1 MRLGDLLDDADL
13 GLRLFHDP
21 GAARSVE
28 VDRVFTTDQP
38 DPGRYLFGG
47 ELVLSGLIFHSGT
60 PAESDLFVDALVRS
74 GVVAFGVGEER
85 FGCVPDHI
93 VAACRRGGMPVFGV
107 PEDVSFSRVTDHI
120 VARYASD
127 RTQELTASLARQR
140 RLLDAVS
147 SGRALDE
154 MAAELVATTGIRCW
168 VITATGRPVV
178 AVGGGG
184 RALGDKS
191 IDELTGKALQ
201 TNAFPIAIGDLT
213 ILKVG
218 LPPARRAGSWLLVV
232 GRHLT
237 DLPADVL
244 SAFEEFAAICAL
256 VRGREHDVWRAAD
269 RTGDRLAGCLVA
281 DADPPQMQ
289 EALEE
294 SGFVSAGGWNVLSAA
309 LTDRADQYPMVRAA
323 LRDSLLD
330 VGHAAIGH
338 PRGAEVIAVVD
349 AGGGGQGLAAT
360 LRAHLARL
368 SPILRGS
375 LHVGI
380 SDPAQR
386 THLTGALAIARRA
399 RTLSE
404 QSPPTTD
411 GGRRP
416 RGVWV
421 VGSGPLASGPSVLSM
436 LPDTVRRTFA
446 ELALGPLSDGD
457 DRAGADLLETLAAF
471 LAENGSWN
479 RTATRLHVHVNTV
492 RYRMSRIE
500 ALTGRDLST
509 TADRSDMYLA
519 LAVRAGVDRS
529 G

>member
-1 MRLGDLLDDADL
+1 MRLGDLLDDPD
-13 GLRLFHDP
+13 LRLDLVHDP
-21 GAARSVE
+21 GSARDVE

-47 ELVLSGLIFHSGT
+47 ELVLSGLIFHSGA
-60 PAESDLFVDALVRS
+60 PAESDVFVDALVRN

-93 VAACRRGGMPVFGV
+93 VDACRRGGIPVFGV
-107 PEDVSFSRVTDHI
+107 PEDVAFSRVTDHI

-127 RTQELTASLARQR
+127 RTQALTASLARQR

-168 VITATGRPVV
+168 VITTTGRPVV
-178 AVGGGG
+178 AARGGG
-184 RALGDKS
+184 RTLDDET
-191 IDELTGKALQ
+191 IDELTEKSLQ
-201 TNAFPIAIGDLT
+201 TGAFPIAVGELT

-232 GRHLT
+232 GGHLT
-237 DLPADVL
+237 DLPRDVL

-256 VRGREHDVWRAAD
+256 VRGREHDAWRAAA
-269 RTGDRLAGCLVA
+269 RTGDRLAECLVA
-281 DADPPQMQ
+281 EAAPPQMQ

-294 SGFVSAGGWNVLSAA
+294 AGFASAGGFNVLSAE
-309 LTDRADQYPMVRAA
+309 LTDPADQHPTVRAA
-323 LRDSLLD
+323 LRDALLE

-338 PRGAEVIAVVD
+338 PRGADVIAVVD
-349 AGGGGQGLAAT
+349 AGGGGQALEAA
-360 LRAHLARL
+360 LRAHLGRL
-368 SPILRGS
+368 SPILRGA
-375 LHVGI
+375 LHVGV
-380 SDPAQR
+380 SDATER
-386 THLTGALAIARRA
+386 NHLAGALALARRA

-404 QSPPTTD
+404 QTSIAD
-411 GGRRP
+411 SDRGHGR
-416 RGVWV
+416 VWV
-421 VGSGPLASGPSVLSM
+421 VGSGPLASGPSILSM
-436 LPDTVRRTFA
+436 LPDPVRRTFA
-446 ELALGPLSDGD
+446 ELVLGPLSDGD
-457 DRAGADLLETLAAF
+457 DRAGTDLLDTLAAF

-479 RTATRLHVHVNTV
+479 RTAARLHVHVNTV

-509 TADRSDMYLA
+509 TADRSDLHLA
-519 LAVRAGVDRS
+519 LAVRAG